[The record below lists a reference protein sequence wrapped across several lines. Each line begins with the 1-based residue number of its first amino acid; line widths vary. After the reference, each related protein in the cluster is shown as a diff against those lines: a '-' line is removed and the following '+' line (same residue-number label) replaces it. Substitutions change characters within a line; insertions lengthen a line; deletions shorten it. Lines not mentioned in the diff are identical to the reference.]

1 MLDEED
7 RRGCREGS
15 LGAREVTAPGKSAD
29 AAALVASFQQ
39 GVRIAPPRPLL
50 QPQPLTP
57 FSPHASQL
65 LICLKGPLKVYRKCV
80 LLFSPHKWRIF
91 EVSRLVLPH
100 STVHCTLRPAVP
112 GRRSLSMMASRLCL
126 HHAELDLCIS
136 NHGASSGSLRIQGAM
151 RTIEHAFVGLSI

>member
-29 AAALVASFQQ
+29 AAASFQQ
-39 GVRIAPPRPLL
+39 GLRIAPPRPLL

-65 LICLKGPLKVYRKCV
+65 LICLKGSLERVSEVCFVV
-80 LLFSPHKWRIF
+80 LSAQVAHI
-91 EVSRLVLPH
+91 
-100 STVHCTLRPAVP
+100 
-112 GRRSLSMMASRLCL
+112 
-126 HHAELDLCIS
+126 
-136 NHGASSGSLRIQGAM
+136 
-151 RTIEHAFVGLSI
+151 